1 MGLGAIIG
9 AVGSIAAA
17 GIGAASKG
25 GLFGGGGPNLGE
37 YSSRLNEAANQYILP
52 FTDPSKWSLDL
63 PGMAQQ
69 SINFGLQTAPS
80 IDQANLTQLQT
91 LLNSVMPGYQ
101 NVFDQMRGTYGNMLG
116 LLPQMQAPISSML
129 AGNVPQDVQD
139 QIRRNA
145 AFTSL
150 MGGSA
155 GAGTGATGAITAR
168 DLGLTSLDLTQKG
181 EALGSNLLTSGGNLL
196 TSGQNLLGF
205 ARNYLMPQPVNPMS
219 LLPLSDLI
227 SGAEWSKSAVFQAN
241 EAAYTA
247 KANAA
252 AAGIGAPSQSL
263 GGTIGGITGGLQSL
277 FQQGPSGKSPIES
290 LLAMFGGGGG
300 GGTTTVGGNIYPT
313 GASGLLNTSA
323 DPNPDYAFF

>member
-1 MGLGAIIG
+1 M
-9 AVGSIAAA
+9 
-17 GIGAASKG
+17 
-25 GLFGGGGPNLGE
+25 GE
-37 YSSRLNEAANQYILP
+37 YSSRLNEAANKYILP
-52 FTDPSKWSLDL
+52 FRDPSKWSLDI

-69 SINFGLQTAPS
+69 SIDFGLQTAPAVN
-80 IDQANLTQLQT
+80 QANMQQLQS
-91 LLNSVMPGYQ
+91 LLGQAMPGYQ
-101 NVFDQMRGTYGNMLG
+101 NFFSGLQGTFGQMQDIWGQMRPNVTSMLG
-116 LLPQMQAPISSML
+116 GQ
-129 AGNVPQDVQD
+129 VPQDVQD

-168 DLGLTSLDLTQKG
+168 DLGLTSLDLTEKG
-181 EALGSNLLTSGGNLL
+181 QAMAGNLLTSGGNLL
-196 TSGQNLLGF
+196 TGGTNLLSF
-205 ARNYLMPQPVNPMS
+205 AHNYLMPQPVNPMS

-263 GGTIGGITGGLQSL
+263 AGGIGGDIAGLISALTKQNPQTNQSPL
-277 FQQGPSGKSPIES
+277 SS
-290 LLAMFGGGGG
+290 LLGMFGGGGG
-300 GGTTTVGGNIYPT
+300 GGGGGNTFST

-323 DPNPDYAFF
+323 DPDPDYAYF